1 MNIVKKI
8 KLDENEELFIKTI
21 LQRLTLS
28 ESWVEGWEKE
38 INIKKT
44 KINYDIETNEYT
56 IILPKKINED
66 NEIIE
71 KKFIVSPSHNFNVSG
86 TKVFIITKITVFEDE
101 EIIL

>member
-21 LQRLTLS
+21 LQRLTGS
-28 ESWVEGWEKE
+28 EGWVEGEKE

-71 KKFIVSPSHNFNVSG
+71 KKFIVSPSHNYNVSG
-86 TKVFIITKITVFEDE
+86 TKIFIITKITVFEDE